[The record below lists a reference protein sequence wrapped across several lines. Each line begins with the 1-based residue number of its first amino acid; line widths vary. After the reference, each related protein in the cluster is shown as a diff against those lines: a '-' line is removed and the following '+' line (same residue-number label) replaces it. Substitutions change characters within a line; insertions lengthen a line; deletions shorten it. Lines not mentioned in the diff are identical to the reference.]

1 MANLKMK
8 LKQREQSVVDTK
20 RVLDFI
26 IYVRLALYNL
36 VWNPYDCSELG
47 ESLEEKRQLMIEEF
61 KTDFEDVIN
70 NHTIESMCRVA
81 SSNIDKL
88 YGCSDVLDG
97 TSFTKEFEEILI
109 KDFGLS

>member
-1 MANLKMK
+1 MENLKMK
-8 LKQREQSVVDTK
+8 LRQREKNVVDTEQ
-20 RVLDFI
+20 VLDFI
-26 IYVRLALYNL
+26 IYVRLNLYHL

-47 ESLEEKRQLMIEEF
+47 ESLEEKRQLLIEELE
-61 KTDFEDVIN
+61 TEFEDVIN
-70 NHTIESMCRVA
+70 NHTIESMYCVA

>member
-1 MANLKMK
+1 MENLRTK
-8 LKQREQSVVDTK
+8 LKQTEQDVGNTEH
-20 RVLDFI
+20 VLDFI
-26 IYVRLALYNL
+26 INVRLTLYNL

-47 ESLEEKRQLMIEEF
+47 ENLEEKRQLMIDVV
-61 KTDFEDVIN
+61 KADFEDVIN
-70 NHTIESMCRVA
+70 NHTIESMCRIA

-88 YGCSDVLDG
+88 YNCSDVLDG